1 MREQTQQPVIIL
13 KEGTERKQGYEAQR
27 ENIAAARAVAEAV
40 RTTLGP
46 RGMDKML
53 VDTIGSVVITNDGIA
68 ILEEL
73 EIQHPAAKMMV
84 EVAKTQNDEVG
95 DGTTSAV
102 VMAAELLRYAE
113 ELLEQD
119 VHPSTIAKGY
129 RLAENKAQELLNS
142 IAIDVGKNDEVLWQ
156 VAATAITGK
165 GAEAEKEIFC
175 DIAVKAIKLIAEED
189 GTVDTDFITIERLTG
204 GSAAESKLIEGVVI
218 DKERVNASMPASAKE
233 ASVLLLNAPI
243 EYKKTEMDAE
253 ISITSTAQLQAFL
266 DEEERMI
273 KAVVDRIVETG
284 AKVLFCQKGIDDM
297 AEHFLAKAGIMAVR
311 RVKKSD
317 MERLSR
323 ATGASVISSLDAISS
338 DETGFAGLVEEKSVA
353 GKRFIFVTDCKNPK
367 AGTILVHGGTET
379 VAFELQRAVD
389 DALHVVATT
398 FEDQR
403 VVPGGGAPEIELSVG
418 LRDYAGRIGGRSQL
432 AVEAFARAFERIP
445 LTLAENAGFD
455 PIDTLMDLRTAH
467 ERGESTAGIDVA
479 TGKSADMVAQG
490 IVDPLRVKTQAIAS
504 AAEAA
509 IMILRIDDV
518 IAAAAPS
525 PGELPPQAAGMG
537 GMGMPPMM

>member
-1 MREQTQQPVIIL
+1 MSEQTQQPIIIL
-13 KEGTERKQGYEAQR
+13 KEGTERKQGNEAQR
-27 ENIAAARAVAEAV
+27 ENITAARAVAEAV

-53 VDTIGSVVITNDGIA
+53 VDTIGSVVITNDGIT

-102 VMAAELLRYAE
+102 VMAGELLRYAE

-119 VHPSTIAKGY
+119 VHPSTIAQGFI
-129 RLAENKAQELLNS
+129 LAADRSLEILDS
-142 IAIDVGKNDEVLWQ
+142 IAIDVGTNDEVLRQ
-156 VAATAITGK
+156 VAATAINGK
-165 GAEAEKEIFC
+165 GAEAENELFC
-175 DIAVKAIKLIAEED
+175 DIAVNAIKLIADDD
-189 GTVDTDFITIERLTG
+189 GTVDTDFIGIERLSG
-204 GSAAESKLIEGVVI
+204 GSAADSRLIEGVVI
-218 DKERVNASMPASAKE
+218 DKERVNANMPASVKQAGI
-233 ASVLLLNAPI
+233 LLLNAPI

-253 ISITSTAQLQAFL
+253 ISITSSEQLQAFL
-266 DEEERMI
+266 NEEERMI
-273 KAVVDRIVETG
+273 KAVVDRIIETG
-284 AKVLFCQKGIDDM
+284 TKVIFCQKGIDDM

-323 ATGASVISSLDAISS
+323 ATGASIISSMDAISK
-338 DETGFAGLVEEKSVA
+338 DEIGFAGRVEEKGVA
-353 GKRFIFVTDCKNPK
+353 GKRFIFVTDCTNPK
-367 AGTILVHGGTET
+367 AATILVHGGTKT
-379 VAFELQRAVD
+379 VAFEMERAMD

-403 VVPGGGAPEIELSVG
+403 VVPGGGAPEIELSVA
-418 LRDYAGRIGGRSQL
+418 LRDYATRLGGRTQL

-455 PIDTLMDLRTAH
+455 PIDTLIELRTAH

-479 TGKSADMVAQG
+479 TGTSVDMISRG
-490 IVDPLRVKTQAIAS
+490 IVDPLRVKTQAVAS

-509 IMILRIDDV
+509 TMILRIDDV
-518 IAAAAPS
+518 ISAAAPK

>member
-1 MREQTQQPVIIL
+1 MTNQMQQPVIIL
-13 KEGTERKQGYEAQR
+13 REGTERKQGHEAQR
-27 ENIAAARAVAEAV
+27 ENIAAAKAVAEAV
-40 RTTLGP
+40 RSTLGP

-53 VDTIGSVVITNDGIA
+53 VDTIGSVVITNDGIT

-102 VMAAELLRYAE
+102 VLAGELLRYAE

-119 VHPSTIAKGY
+119 VHPSSITEGY
-129 RLAENKAQELLNS
+129 RLAAEKAQEVLDTITLDIGENE
-142 IAIDVGKNDEVLWQ
+142 EVLRQ

-175 DIAVKAIKLIAEED
+175 DIVVKAIKLIADDD
-189 GTVDTDFITIERLTG
+189 GTVDPNHISTERLTG

-218 DKERVNASMPASAKE
+218 DKERVNASMPDAVKGAGIM
-233 ASVLLLNAPI
+233 LLNAAI

-253 ISITSTAQLQAFL
+253 ISITTTDQLQAFL
-266 DEEERMI
+266 DEEERMV
-273 KAVVDRIVETG
+273 KAVVDRIAATG
-284 AKVLFCQKGIDDM
+284 ATVLFCQKGIDDM

-323 ATGASVISSLDAISS
+323 ATGASVISSLDAIS
-338 DETGFAGLVEEKSVA
+338 EEEIGFAGIVEEKSVA
-353 GKRFIFVTDCKNPK
+353 GKKFVFVTDCKNPK
-367 AGTILVHGGTET
+367 AATILVHGGTDT
-379 VAFELQRAVD
+379 VAFELERAID

-398 FEDQR
+398 YEDRR
-403 VVPGGGAPEIELSVG
+403 VVPGGGASEIELSVA
-418 LRDYAGRIGGRSQL
+418 LREYAGQIGGRSQL
-432 AVEAFARAFERIP
+432 AVEAFARAFERLP
-445 LTLAENAGFD
+445 LTLAENAGLD
-455 PIDTLMDLRTAH
+455 PIDTLLDLRTAH
-467 ERGESTAGIDVA
+467 ERGESTAGIDIS
-479 TGKSADMVAQG
+479 TGKPVDMVALG
-490 IVDPLRVKTQAIAS
+490 VVDPLRVKTQAIAS

-509 IMILRIDDV
+509 SMILRIDDV
-518 IAAAAPS
+518 IAAGAPS
-525 PGELPPQAAGMG
+525 PGELPPQAQGMG

>member
-119 VHPSTIAKGY
+119 VHPSIIAKGY
-129 RLAENKAQELLNS
+129 RLAETKAQELLNS

-204 GSAAESKLIEGVVI
+204 GSAAESRLIEGVVI

-273 KAVVDRIVETG
+273 KAVVNRIVETG

-367 AGTILVHGGTET
+367 AATILVHGGTET